1 MPRAALIP
9 GISEVDIPEARRSI
23 PHVHAYLRDRILDG
37 TLVPGTKLS
46 QVTLAQQL
54 GISRTPLREVLR
66 MLQEEGLVE
75 VEPNQRTR
83 ISGLDPEELDE
94 IYGSRI
100 LLEVLGMSLTVGQ
113 FEPSQRKAAEQQL
126 QTMKAAGRRGDIE
139 AWIRVHADFHRS
151 ITSGA
156 GAPLRKQLTA
166 YADRTIRY
174 IRIYQIGEPR
184 SWETAGDHEHAEIL
198 AAVVAGNA
206 AGATSGLAHHLART
220 ALRVLGDCAPG
231 YQPRAVPQAV
241 AMVDQGRTASQP

>member
-1 MPRAALIP
+1 MPRTALIP
-9 GISEVDIPEARRSI
+9 GISEVDIPEARQAI
-23 PHVHAYLRDRILDG
+23 PHVHTYLRGRILDG
-37 TLVPGTKLS
+37 TLLPGTKLS

-100 LLEVLGMSLTVGQ
+100 LLEVLGISLTVGQ
-113 FEPSQRKAAEQQL
+113 FERTQRIIAKKQLHTMRAA
-126 QTMKAAGRRGDIE
+126 ARRGDIE
-139 AWIRVHADFHRS
+139 SWVRVHADFHRS

-184 SWETAGDHEHAEIL
+184 SWESAGDREHAEIL
-198 AAVVAGNA
+198 ASLVEGNA
-206 AGATSGLAHHLART
+206 ADATSGLAHHLTRT
-220 ALRVLGDCAPG
+220 ALRVLSDCAPG
-231 YQPRAVPQAV
+231 YQPRAIPRAV
-241 AMVDQGRTASQP
+241 AMVDQSVGTRRS